1 MPEYE
6 YDQFGQ
12 PIGILNSG
20 GSFGSY
26 TGLGTN
32 SAPMQSLPTLPQ
44 TYSPTPGNPNYP
56 VLSTPISTFGIPSKS
71 MPTLGGMANS
81 TSLYNPS
88 NFDANL
94 QNSSTN
100 SAAMPTGAGA
110 TPAADA
116 AGTAAGS
123 ALKAA
128 GGMLGAGSFALGGLQ
143 TIGGLIGLATTKE
156 PDKYSLTANTQQAIG
171 ESKSAA
177 KFGLSPTQ
185 LAAYNTNVR
194 QSANTDIY
202 NARNMAGNSLSRA
215 VFGVRRGQTLGA
227 LNNLAAS
234 DFEAMQRKVQYRNQ
248 MYGIEQGMKDRN
260 TQLDWN
266 QYGQKMQAYGGAMR
280 SGLNNMAGFFNLG
293 QALKYSSLIT

>member
-12 PIGILNSG
+12 PIGIINSG
-20 GSFGSY
+20 GTVGSF
-26 TGLGTN
+26 TGFGN
-32 SAPMQSLPTLPQ
+32 NAAPMQSLPTLPQ
-44 TYSPTPGNPNYP
+44 TYAPTAGNPNYP
-56 VLSTPISTFGIPSKS
+56 VLSTPLSTFGIQPKS

-81 TSLYNPS
+81 TSLYNPN

-94 QNSSTN
+94 QSQFTN
-100 SAAMPTGAGA
+100 SAAISPTGAGA
-110 TPAADA
+110 TPAAGA
-116 AGTAAGS
+116 VGTAA
-123 ALKAA
+123 KAAGKA
-128 GGMLGAGSFALGGLQ
+128 GGMLGIGSVALGGLQ
-143 TIGGLIGLATTKE
+143 TLGGLYGLLTTKE

-194 QSANTDIY
+194 QAANTDIY

-227 LNNLAAS
+227 LNNLAMS
-234 DFEAMQRKVQYRNQ
+234 DFNAQQQKVQYRNQ

-293 QALKYSSLIT
+293 EALKYTSLMT